1 MWQNKNKGMKRFII
15 YLILCLLPGWLH
27 AQQLSLK
34 DAVSIALN
42 KNLGIQIAENNVK
55 IAKTNNNYG
64 IAGGMPVVSASGSDV
79 EQLTSLEQKYANP
92 ANNKSSTNA
101 RSNQLSASFGASVPI
116 YNGSK
121 VANAAKRLDVAE
133 SMSNDYLK
141 SRIAFITYNVMIKY
155 YDIIRQES
163 YAATL
168 ERSIEVSRQKLDI
181 VKAQQRVGVANNA
194 DLFQAQVDLNT
205 QMQNLQAQ
213 QLIIDQ
219 AKTDLLTVLTL
230 KQDSLIMVKDTIIV
244 ATDLQLAPILQSM
257 EQHPDLIAAGKQVQ
271 VDQYLEK
278 ETAAYRYPSLTGN
291 GGYNFNYTRNSDGFS
306 LLNQNY
312 GPYVGVGLNIPIFNG
327 SVYKRRQ
334 EIAGINTANDK
345 LIRDTLGMNYTG
357 NIVKSWQAY
366 NNNLQQLQMA
376 KDNYDLSGKLL
387 DLVLQRFQLKQATIL
402 DVKTAQQSFE
412 NAGYLLINVSF
423 AAKSAEI
430 RLKYYGNQLSQP

>member
-1 MWQNKNKGMKRFII
+1 MKRFII
-15 YLILCLLPGWLH
+15 YLTFFILPGWLH
-27 AQQLSLK
+27 AQQLTLK

-42 KNLGIQIAENNVK
+42 KNLGLQIAENNVK
-55 IAKTNNNYG
+55 IAQTNNNYAV
-64 IAGGMPVVSASGSDV
+64 AGGMPVVSASGTDV
-79 EQLTSLEQKYANP
+79 EQLTSLEQKYANA
-92 ANNKSSTNA
+92 ANNKSSSNA
-101 RSNQLSASFGASVPI
+101 RSNQLTASIGATVPI
-116 YNGSK
+116 YTGSR
-121 VANAAKRLDVAE
+121 VANASKRLEVAE
-133 SMSNDYLK
+133 SISNDYLK
-141 SRIAFITYNVMIKY
+141 SRVAAITYNVMLKY

-168 ERSIEVSRQKLDI
+168 GRSIEVSRQKLDI
-181 VKAQQRVGVANNA
+181 VKAQQSVGVANNA

-205 QMQNLQAQ
+205 QVQNLQAQ
-213 QLIIDQ
+213 QLVIDQ

-230 KQDSLIMVKDTIIV
+230 KQDSLIVIKDTIVV

-257 EQHPDLIAAGKQVQ
+257 EQHPDLMAAGKQVQ

-291 GGYNFNYTRNSDGFS
+291 AGYNFNYTRNSDGFS

-312 GPYVGVGLNIPIFNG
+312 GPYVGVGVNIPVFNG

-334 EIAGINTANDK
+334 EIAAINTSNDR
-345 LIRDTLGMNYTG
+345 LVRDTLGMNYTG

-366 NNNLQQLQMA
+366 NNNLQQLQTA
-376 KDNYDLSGKLL
+376 KDNYELSGKLL
-387 DLVLQRFQLKQATIL
+387 ELVLQRFQLKQATII

-430 RLKYYGNQLSQP
+430 RMKYYGNQLSQP

>member
-1 MWQNKNKGMKRFII
+1 MKRFII
-15 YLILCLLPGWLH
+15 YLTFFILPGWLH
-27 AQQLSLK
+27 AQQLTLK

-42 KNLGIQIAENNVK
+42 KNLGLQIAENNVK
-55 IAKTNNNYG
+55 IAQTNNNYAV
-64 IAGGMPVVSASGSDV
+64 AGGMPVVSASGTDV
-79 EQLTSLEQKYANP
+79 EQLTSLEQKYANA
-92 ANNKSSTNA
+92 ANNKSSSNA
-101 RSNQLSASFGASVPI
+101 RSNQLTASIGATVPI
-116 YNGSK
+116 YTGSR
-121 VANAAKRLDVAE
+121 VANASKRLEVAE
-133 SMSNDYLK
+133 SISNDYLK
-141 SRIAFITYNVMIKY
+141 SRVAAITYNVMLKY

-168 ERSIEVSRQKLDI
+168 GRSIEVSRQKLDI
-181 VKAQQRVGVANNA
+181 VKAQQSVGVANNA

-205 QMQNLQAQ
+205 QVQNLQAQ
-213 QLIIDQ
+213 QLVIDQ

-230 KQDSLIMVKDTIIV
+230 KQDSLIVIKDTIVV

-257 EQHPDLIAAGKQVQ
+257 EQHPDLMAAGKQVQ

-291 GGYNFNYTRNSDGFS
+291 AGYNFNYTRNSDGFS

-312 GPYVGVGLNIPIFNG
+312 GPYVGVGVNIPVFNG

-334 EIAGINTANDK
+334 EIAAINTSNDR
-345 LIRDTLGMNYTG
+345 LVRDTLGMNYTG

-366 NNNLQQLQMA
+366 NNNLQQLQTA
-376 KDNYDLSGKLL
+376 KDNYELSGKLL
-387 DLVLQRFQLKQATIL
+387 ELVLQRFQLKQATII